1 MTSALSSDEARE
13 QFSAVYD
20 GDLDGEA
27 QKAFDEALA
36 ADAELNAEWL
46 EFRDL
51 LNEAHA
57 LDEELEGEEPDLLAG
72 VQQKIRA
79 RSRGRFY
86 KDRFAQTP
94 GNGLLPILMAGV
106 MLLLVAVAW
115 LMLHYVQVE
124 PATSGDLG
132 AATSTEMD
140 HG

>member
-1 MTSALSSDEARE
+1 MSAELSSDDARDL
-13 QFSAVYD
+13 FSAVYD
-20 GDLDGEA
+20 GEIEGDE
-27 QKAFDEALA
+27 QKAFDEAIG
-36 ADAELNAEWL
+36 ADEALKAEWL

-72 VQQKIRA
+72 VQKKIRT

-86 KDRFAQTP
+86 KDRFAQAP
-94 GNGLLPILMAGV
+94 SGGLLPILMAGV

-124 PATSGDLG
+124 PAATGELG
-132 AATSTEMD
+132 APTTQTD